1 MDTWSHPSP
10 QAGGE
15 PSWSRVLANTLR
27 LWLRRRRP
35 RHVYMAVVAVAV
47 ALAAGIGIA
56 LAQGSTAVRPRP
68 STPRARAGHA
78 VAAPAPTP
86 ASQAAGWVAAQV
98 SHTVTVACD
107 PVMCTSLQK
116 QGFPAGNLVPVRPGG
131 ADPAATLAVTTPAL
145 RGTLGSALAAKYAP
159 VALASFGSGA
169 AAVQIRAAASGGAAA
184 YRARLRADLAAR
196 RSVGGE
202 LLHNP
207 AVRVTALARQQL
219 SEGRADPRLIAT
231 IGVMAALHPVH
242 LVSFGDPSPG
252 AGPDV
257 PLRSVLL
264 YGVTHGVAADDALLS
279 SLRGL
284 LLAQQPSYRP
294 ATVATVRLSTGQSAL
309 RVVFSAPAPLGL
321 LDASQPLV
329 RISTP

>member
-15 PSWSRVLANTLR
+15 PSWPRVLATTVQ
-27 LWLRRRRP
+27 LWLRRRRLH
-35 RHVYMAVVAVAV
+35 RVYVALVAVVA
-47 ALAAGIGIA
+47 ALAAGIGVA
-56 LAQGSTAVRPRP
+56 LAQGGTTHRVRQSAAQAAHAGRTA
-68 STPRARAGHA
+68 
-78 VAAPAPTP
+78 TP

-98 SHTVTVACD
+98 SHTATVACD
-107 PVMCTSLQK
+107 PAMCASLQRD
-116 QGFPAGNLVPVRPGG
+116 GFPPGNLVPVRPGA
-131 ADPAATLAVTTPAL
+131 ADPAEASLALATPAL
-145 RGTLGSALAAKYAP
+145 RGTLGGALATRYAP
-159 VALASFGSGA
+159 VALASFGTGSGA
-169 AAVQIRAAASGGAAA
+169 VVIRAAAPDGAAA
-184 YRARLRADLAAR
+184 YLARLRADLAAR
-196 RSVGGE
+196 RSVGAE

-207 AVRVTALARQQL
+207 AVGVTSLARQQL
-219 SEGRADPRLIAT
+219 SDGRADPRLIAT

-264 YGVTHGVAADDALLS
+264 YGVTHGVTAGNALLS

-321 LDASQPLV
+321 LDTSQPVVKL
-329 RISTP
+329 SAP